1 MGLTRG
7 CRHARW
13 RRGCVRRKRGS
24 GSNAHY
30 LAGSNPCDCQKRG
43 RNKGSE
49 ILESDARRNENND
62 TEPRPSQVLLELEV
76 PVSRDEDFEPGV
88 RGSLKQ
94 LAVLQTRPTLL
105 LHRAN
110 LMPCELAC

>member
-1 MGLTRG
+1 
-7 CRHARW
+7 
-13 RRGCVRRKRGS
+13 VS
-24 GSNAHY
+24 GGNPRY
-30 LAGSNPCDCQKRG
+30 LAGSHACDCQKRS
-43 RNKGSE
+43 RNKRSQ

-62 TEPRPSQVLLELEV
+62 AEPRPSQVLLELEV

>member
-1 MGLTRG
+1 MPCLGNRLEETPALLRRVSG
-7 CRHARW
+7 GNAR
-13 RRGCVRRKRGS
+13 
-24 GSNAHY
+24 Y
-30 LAGSNPCDCQKRG
+30 LAGSHPCDCQKRS
-43 RNKGSE
+43 RNKRSQ

-94 LAVLQTRPTLL
+94 LAVFQTRPTLL